1 MENTM
6 DSLAG
11 RVAIITGG
19 ASGIGRA
26 VAVVLAEAGASGL
39 VIVDVDR
46 DGAEQVAGDVQARF
60 DVDAIVAATDVA
72 DGVQVQ
78 AMVDQCLE
86 RFGRVDILVNCAG
99 IAPAIRWPE
108 VTEANWRHVLD
119 IDLNGAFL
127 CMLAVL
133 PIMKRQNA
141 GRIVNISSVGA
152 FIGSVSAHPA
162 YGVAKAGMIAMTK
175 SAAKEFAAHGILI
188 NAIAPGTIDTPMTDS
203 FGDAQK
209 EEFIQA
215 SPLKRQGAPREIADA
230 VWYLVSDRSTY
241 VTGAT
246 LHVNG
251 GSLLV

>member
-86 RFGRVDILVNCAG
+86 RFGR
-99 IAPAIRWPE
+99 
-108 VTEANWRHVLD
+108 
-119 IDLNGAFL
+119 
-127 CMLAVL
+127 
-133 PIMKRQNA
+133 
-141 GRIVNISSVGA
+141 
-152 FIGSVSAHPA
+152 
-162 YGVAKAGMIAMTK
+162 
-175 SAAKEFAAHGILI
+175 
-188 NAIAPGTIDTPMTDS
+188 
-203 FGDAQK
+203 
-209 EEFIQA
+209 
-215 SPLKRQGAPREIADA
+215 
-230 VWYLVSDRSTY
+230 
-241 VTGAT
+241 
-246 LHVNG
+246 
-251 GSLLV
+251 